1 MIRYFHVENGQIQQ
15 GPRQLPKAWRNI
27 SGLDLLS
34 DADLKPLGWLPEEK
48 VGFKPFDPATQV
60 RTGPTHQILAA
71 KVRSTYSL
79 RAKTAQELANE
90 QRDDDLQA
98 LRDGGKDLALVVSE
112 LVAKL
117 IEKGV
122 IAAGDFT
129 PGVRQTY
136 QDVKAIADRV
146 K

>member
-1 MIRYFHVENGQIQQ
+1 MVPQVARASRV
-15 GPRQLPKAWRNI
+15 
-27 SGLDLLS
+27 
-34 DADLKPLGWLPEEK
+34 
-48 VGFKPFDPATQV
+48 PA
-60 RTGPTHQILAA
+60 RPTRQILAT
-71 KVRSTYSL
+71 KVRSTYSV
-79 RAKTAQELANE
+79 RAKTAQELAEE
-90 QRDDDLQA
+90 QRDDDLRV
-98 LRDGGKDLALVVSE
+98 LRDGGKDLALVVTE